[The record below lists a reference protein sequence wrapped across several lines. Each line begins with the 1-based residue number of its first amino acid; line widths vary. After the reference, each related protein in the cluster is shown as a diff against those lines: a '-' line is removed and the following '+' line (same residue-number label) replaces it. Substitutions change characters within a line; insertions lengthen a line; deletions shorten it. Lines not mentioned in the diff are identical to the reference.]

1 MPFFS
6 GNPSIAA
13 GATIDLLNNTVA
25 PARPWKYN
33 RAPYDGICEV
43 MIRSVGTPATALRQQ
58 ITVGS
63 DEVQQDSLVSAGGV
77 AQNLPARL
85 ATEPVTFS
93 VRQGDVISLV
103 VTNPGVGAIECA
115 FTCELTRKGGG

>member
-13 GATIDLLNNTVA
+13 AATIDLLNNTTA

-43 MIRSVGTPATALRQQ
+43 MIRSVGAPATALRQS

-63 DEVQQDSLVSAGGV
+63 DEVQQDSLVMAGGST
-77 AQNLPARL
+77 QQLPSRL
-85 ATEPVTFS
+85 NVEPVTFT
-93 VRQGDVISLV
+93 VKQGDVISLV
-103 VTNPGVGAIECA
+103 VANPGAGAIEVG
-115 FTCELTRKGGG
+115 FTCELTRAR